1 MRRIAS
7 LALLLVV
14 GFPYTSPGA
23 TPKEIQRLEKTLAN
37 DRDSSARA
45 EAAWQLGQEGATES
59 VPALVTALEKDSS
72 SAVRANAAASLWNLR
87 EASRSAIPALTKA
100 L

>member
-23 TPKEIQRLEKTLAN
+23 TPKEIQRLEKM
-37 DRDSSARA
+37 
-45 EAAWQLGQEGATES
+45 Q
-59 VPALVTALEKDSS
+59 K
-72 SAVRANAAASLWNLR
+72 
-87 EASRSAIPALTKA
+87 
-100 L
+100 